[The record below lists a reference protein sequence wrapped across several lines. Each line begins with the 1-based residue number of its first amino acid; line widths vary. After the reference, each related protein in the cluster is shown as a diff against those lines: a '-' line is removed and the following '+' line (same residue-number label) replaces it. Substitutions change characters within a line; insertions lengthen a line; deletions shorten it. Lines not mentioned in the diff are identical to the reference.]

1 MRAVGDAVMY
11 PTRSDQDRGA
21 ILVWFAAFAIV
32 LLGSGALVIDMGSL
46 WSERR
51 ELQNGADAAALAVAV
66 DCAKTACTVSQATAL
81 NYAKLSATDGEVA
94 VSLCGKGA
102 GLTPCSPV
110 PNGVS
115 VAVGYVQA
123 LTSTWNPGNG
133 GSSDQVQFV
142 FAPLLD
148 ALQVGQ
154 TVRAIATVAWGSLG
168 SATVLP
174 IIISKCS
181 FDPAWVAED
190 GSLSVPST
198 PIVITSNSNQLC
210 SLGWA
215 AGFDFL
221 KDTVGGCGVTTIQID
236 SDGTTLDAGSEGV
249 LPQCRPIMQALYD
262 SGTTF
267 IVPVAKSRTS
277 PGTNSTYLTDG
288 FASFKLCGFAL
299 GGGYN
304 ENSCSPTCAGRPS
317 QVRICG
323 IFQTLT
329 VNGGELGDGTDYGTR
344 VLRMVS

>member
-1 MRAVGDAVMY
+1 MSHS
-11 PTRSDQDRGA
+11 TRSDRDKGA

-32 LLGSGALVIDMGSL
+32 LLGSGALVIDLGSL

-51 ELQNGADAAALAVAV
+51 QLQNGADAAALAVAV
-66 DCAKTACTVSQATAL
+66 DCAKTACTLSQSTAL
-81 NYAKLSATDGEVA
+81 NYAQLSATDGEVS
-94 VSLCGKGA
+94 VSICGRGA
-102 GLTPCSPV
+102 GLTACSPV

-115 VAVGYVQA
+115 AAVGYVQA

-174 IIISKCS
+174 IVISKCS
-181 FDPAWVAED
+181 FDPAWIAED
-190 GSLSVPST
+190 GSLSVPNT
-198 PIVITSNSNQLC
+198 PIRISSNSNGLC
-210 SLGWA
+210 SLGWS

-221 KDTVGGCGVTTIQID
+221 ADTVGGCGTTTIEID
-236 SDGTTLDAGSEGV
+236 SDGTTLNAGSEGI

-262 SGTTF
+262 TGATF

-304 ENSCSPTCAGRPS
+304 ENSCPPTCNGSPS
-317 QVRICG
+317 QIRICG
-323 IFQTLT
+323 SFQTLT
-329 VNGGELGDGTDYGTR
+329 VQGGELGDGTDYGTR
-344 VLRMVS
+344 VLRMVG

>member
-1 MRAVGDAVMY
+1 MY
-11 PTRSDQDRGA
+11 RSTRSDRERGA
-21 ILVWFAAFAIV
+21 ILVWFAAFAVV
-32 LLGSGALVIDMGSL
+32 LLGSGALVIDMGAL

-66 DCAKTACTVSQATAL
+66 DCAKTACTLSQLVAL
-81 NYAKLSATDGEVA
+81 NYAQLSATDGEVS
-94 VSLCGKGA
+94 VSLCGRGA
-102 GLTPCSPV
+102 GLTVCTPE

-115 VAVGYVQA
+115 SAVGYVQA
-123 LTSTWNPGNG
+123 LTSTWNPDNG

-168 SATVLP
+168 TATVLP

-198 PIVITSNSNQLC
+198 PIVITSNTDQLC

-221 KDTVGGCGVTTIQID
+221 NDTVGGCGVTTIEID
-236 SDGTTLDAGSEGV
+236 SDGTTVDAGSEGIM
-249 LPQCRPIMQALYD
+249 PQCRPIMQALYE
-262 SGTTF
+262 SGETF

-304 ENSCSPTCAGRPS
+304 ENSCSPTCDGPPS

-323 IFQTLT
+323 TFQTLT
-329 VNGGELGDGTDYGTR
+329 VNNGELGDGTDYGTR
-344 VLRMVS
+344 VLRMVG

>member
-1 MRAVGDAVMY
+1 MRVVEGTMSY
-11 PTRSDQDRGA
+11 STRSDRDRGA
-21 ILVWFAAFAIV
+21 ILVWFAAFVIV

-51 ELQNGADAAALAVAV
+51 QLQNGADAAALAVAV
-66 DCAKTACTVSQATAL
+66 DCAKTACTQSQLVAL
-81 NYAKLSATDGEVA
+81 NYAQLSASDGEVS

-102 GLTPCSPV
+102 GLVACSPV

-115 VAVGYVQA
+115 GAVGYVQA
-123 LTSTWNPGNG
+123 LTSTWNPGSG

-154 TVRAIATVAWGSLG
+154 TVRALATVAWGSLG
-168 SATVLP
+168 TATVLP
-174 IIISKCS
+174 IVISKCS
-181 FDPAWVAED
+181 FDPAWIAAD
-190 GSLSVPST
+190 GTLTVPST
-198 PIVITSNSNQLC
+198 PIRISSNSNGLC
-210 SLGWA
+210 SQGWSS
-215 AGFDFL
+215 GFDFL
-221 KDTVGGCGVTTIQID
+221 KDTVGGCGLTTIQIA
-236 SDGTTLDAGSEGV
+236 SGGTTLDAGSEGI

-262 SGTTF
+262 SGKTF

-304 ENSCSPTCAGRPS
+304 ENSCSPTCAGPPS

-323 IFQTLT
+323 TFQTLT
-329 VNGGELGDGTDYGTR
+329 VQGGELGNGTDYGTR
-344 VLRMVS
+344 VLRMVG

>member
-1 MRAVGDAVMY
+1 MSHS
-11 PTRSDQDRGA
+11 TRSDRDKGA

-32 LLGSGALVIDMGSL
+32 LLGSGALVIDLGSL

-51 ELQNGADAAALAVAV
+51 QLQNGADAAALAVAV
-66 DCAKTACTVSQATAL
+66 DCAKTACTLSQSTAL
-81 NYAKLSATDGEVA
+81 NYAQLSATDGEVS
-94 VSLCGKGA
+94 VSICGRGA
-102 GLTPCSPV
+102 GLTACSPV

-115 VAVGYVQA
+115 AAVGYVQA

-174 IIISKCS
+174 IVISKCS
-181 FDPAWVAED
+181 FDPAWIAAD
-190 GSLSVPST
+190 GSLTVPST
-198 PIVITSNSNQLC
+198 PIRISSNSNGLC
-210 SLGWA
+210 SQGWS

-221 KDTVGGCGVTTIQID
+221 ADSIGGCGTKTVQIVAGGTI
-236 SDGTTLDAGSEGV
+236 LDAGSEGII
-249 LPQCRPIMQALYD
+249 PQCRPIMQALYD
-262 SGTTF
+262 SGATF

-277 PGTNSTYLTDG
+277 PGSNSTYLTDG

-304 ENSCSPTCAGRPS
+304 ENSCSPTCNGGPS
-317 QVRICG
+317 QTRICG
-323 IFQTLT
+323 TFQTLT
-329 VNGGELGDGTDYGTR
+329 VNNGELGDGTDYGTR
-344 VLRMVS
+344 VLRMVG